1 MQRRDR
7 NQLFTA
13 ANLVLPAVF
22 LAGVWI
28 IGLFRFAADIPDKIP
43 VAETR
48 TDAIVVLTGG
58 SQRLTAGLKLLTQ
71 NRAARMFV
79 SGVYRGLDVRRLLQ
93 IAKRSPGDLE
103 QRISIGNAVDTTA
116 NAIETAAWA
125 RQQGIASIRLVT
137 AAYHMPRSLLEFRQ
151 AMPMAT
157 IVPHPVFPE
166 SVKQLDWWAWPGTS
180 ALVISEYNKFLLA
193 WARHRAAEW
202 FKGEPAAKSSVQPA
216 TN

>member
-1 MQRRDR
+1 MLRRGR
-7 NQLFTA
+7 RQTFTA
-13 ANLVLPAVF
+13 ANLVLLAVF
-22 LAGVWI
+22 FAGVWL
-28 IGLFRFAADIPDKIP
+28 IGLFRFAADIPDGIP
-43 VAETR
+43 DSETR

-58 SQRLTAGLKLLTQ
+58 SQRLSAGLELLTQ
-71 NRAARMFV
+71 KWAARMFV

-93 IAKRSPGDLE
+93 IAKRSPSELE
-103 QRISIGNAVDTTA
+103 QHISIGNAMNTMA
-116 NAIETAAWA
+116 NATETAAWA

-137 AAYHMPRSLLEFRQ
+137 AAYHMPRSLLEFRR

-193 WARHRAAEW
+193 WGRHRAEEW
-202 FKGEPAAKSSVQPA
+202 FKGEPVAKSSVQPA

>member
-1 MQRRDR
+1 MIQ
-7 NQLFTA
+7 
-13 ANLVLPAVF
+13 VF
-22 LAGVWI
+22 
-28 IGLFRFAADIPDKIP
+28 
-43 VAETR
+43 VA
-48 TDAIVVLTGG
+48 
-58 SQRLTAGLKLLTQ
+58 AGLVSQVAFHT
-71 NRAARMFV
+71 RDAEFDVVHAERMEGRV
-79 SGVYRGLDVRRLLQ
+79 GRLLQ

-103 QRISIGNAVDTTA
+103 QRISIGSAVDTTA

-166 SVKQLDWWAWPGTS
+166 SVKQLDWWAWPGTA